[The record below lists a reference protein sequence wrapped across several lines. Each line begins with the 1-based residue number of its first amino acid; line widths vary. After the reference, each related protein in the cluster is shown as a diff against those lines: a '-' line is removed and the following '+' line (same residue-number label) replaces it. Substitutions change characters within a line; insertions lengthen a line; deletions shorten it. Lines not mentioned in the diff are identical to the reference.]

1 MNTEIEEN
9 INHAINSIFN
19 MTTLPYFAGFIA
31 IYIVL
36 YFSIYNGRSESV
48 MLFSKT
54 IDIYLMGIAIV
65 AVVYYYFGLPKDDKD
80 HLIGFLVKWSK
91 EFFQYPYGTAE
102 SVILII
108 LFYVFIYLGGVP
120 MSDST
125 IPGTILFIR
134 QKIWVFLAT
143 FIIVDFFKYYFK
155 LDLLDIFIPNSVIDY
170 LYGKSAKKEKD
181 EDTANK
187 KKNKVNEVG
196 EEVFNISNNLYTYD
210 DAQAICTSYGG
221 RLATY
226 QEMEGAYNKGA
237 EWCSYGWTD
246 GQMAFFPT
254 QKSTWSKLQQTKH
267 HKNDC
272 GRPGINGG
280 YIANPHIRFGV
291 NCYGKKPGASD
302 ADITRMNTRKNATYP
317 KSSEDILLDQ
327 KTQFWKDNADKLL
340 KINGFNNDK
349 WSAY

>member
-1 MNTEIEEN
+1 MIADIEKN
-9 INHAINSIFN
+9 VNHAINSIFN
-19 MTTLPYFAGFIA
+19 MNTLPYFAGFIA

-36 YFSIYNGRSESV
+36 YFAIYNGRSEAV

-54 IDIYLMGIAIV
+54 IDIYLIVIAIS
-65 AVVYYYFGLPKDDKD
+65 AVVHYYFDLPENDKD
-80 HLIGFLVKWSK
+80 HLLGYIVKWSK
-91 EFFQYPYGTAE
+91 EFFQNPYGIAE
-102 SVILII
+102 SVILIV
-108 LFYVFIYLGGVP
+108 LFYGFIYLGRVP
-120 MSDST
+120 ISDST
-125 IPGTILFIR
+125 IPSTILFIR

-143 FIIVDFFKYYFK
+143 FIIVEFFKYYFK
-155 LDLLDIFIPNSVIDY
+155 LDLLDVFIPNSVIDY
-170 LYGKSAKKEKD
+170 LYGKSSKKDK
-181 EDTANK
+181 EDN
-187 KKNKVNEVG
+187 VDEVG
-196 EEVFNISNNLYTYD
+196 EEVFNISNNLYTYE
-210 DAQAICTSYGG
+210 DAQAICTSYGA

-226 QEMEGAYNKGA
+226 KEMESAYNKGA
-237 EWCSYGWTD
+237 EWCSYGWSD

-280 YIANPHIRFGV
+280 YIANPHVRFGV

-302 ADITRMNTRKNATYP
+302 ADINRMNARKNATYP
-317 KSSEDILLDQ
+317 KSREDVLLDQ

-349 WSAY
+349 WSVY

>member
-1 MNTEIEEN
+1 MKTDIEEN

-48 MLFSKT
+48 MLFSKV
-54 IDIYLMGIAIV
+54 IDIYLIVVFIV
-65 AVVYYYFGLPKDDKD
+65 AAVYYYSTLPKDDKD
-80 HLIGFLVKWSK
+80 HIIGFLVKWSK
-91 EFFQYPYGTAE
+91 EFFQNPYGMAE

-108 LFYVFIYLGGVP
+108 LFYAFIYLGGVP

-181 EDTANK
+181 EKDKEK
-187 KKNKVNEVG
+187 K
-196 EEVFNISNNLYTYD
+196 
-210 DAQAICTSYGG
+210 
-221 RLATY
+221 
-226 QEMEGAYNKGA
+226 
-237 EWCSYGWTD
+237 
-246 GQMAFFPT
+246 
-254 QKSTWSKLQQTKH
+254 
-267 HKNDC
+267 
-272 GRPGINGG
+272 
-280 YIANPHIRFGV
+280 
-291 NCYGKKPGASD
+291 
-302 ADITRMNTRKNATYP
+302 
-317 KSSEDILLDQ
+317 
-327 KTQFWKDNADKLL
+327 
-340 KINGFNNDK
+340 
-349 WSAY
+349 

>member
-1 MNTEIEEN
+1 MNREIEEN
-9 INHAINSIFN
+9 INHAFNSIFN

-36 YFSIYNGRSESV
+36 YFSIYNGRSEAV

-54 IDIYLMGIAIV
+54 IDIYLILIFVYAI
-65 AVVYYYFGLPKDDKD
+65 VYYYYTLPKEDKD
-80 HLIGFLVKWSK
+80 HIIGFLVKWTK

-108 LFYVFIYLGGVP
+108 LFYSFIYLGGVP

-143 FIIVDFFKYYFK
+143 FIILDFFEYFFNI
-155 LDLLDIFIPNSVIDY
+155 DLLDILIPNSVIDY

-181 EDTANK
+181 KEEKIDEID
-187 KKNKVNEVG
+187 EVG
-196 EEVFNISNNLYTYD
+196 NEVFNISNNLYTYH
-210 DAQAICTSYGG
+210 DAKAICTSYGG

-226 QEMEGAYNKGA
+226 NEMEEAYKKGA
-237 EWCSYGWTD
+237 EWCSYGWSD
-246 GQMAFFPT
+246 RQMAFFPT
-254 QKSTWSKLQQTKH
+254 QKSTWDKLQQTTN

-280 YIANPHIRFGV
+280 YMANPNIRFGV
-291 NCYGKKPGASD
+291 NCYGKKPKAND
-302 ADITRMNTRKNATYP
+302 ADITRMNAKKNAVYP
-317 KSSEDILLDQ
+317 KSREDILLDQ

-349 WSAY
+349 WSEF

>member
-1 MNTEIEEN
+1 MNTDVEEN
-9 INHAINSIFN
+9 INHAFNSIFN

-36 YFSIYNGRSESV
+36 YFSIYNGRSEAV
-48 MLFSKT
+48 MLFSKV
-54 IDIYLMGIAIV
+54 IDIYLIGIAIV
-65 AVVYYYFGLPKDDKD
+65 AIIYYYFSLPKDDKD

-108 LFYVFIYLGGVP
+108 LFYSFIYLGGVP

-143 FIIVDFFKYYFK
+143 FIILDFFEYFFNI
-155 LDLLDIFIPNSVIDY
+155 DLLDILIPNSIIDY

-181 EDTANK
+181 KEK
-187 KKNKVNEVG
+187 KGKGKKVDEVG

-210 DAQAICTSYGG
+210 DAQAICKSYGG

-226 QEMEGAYNKGA
+226 NEMEGAYKKGA
-237 EWCSYGWTD
+237 EWCSYGWSD

-254 QKSTWSKLQQTKH
+254 QKSTWTKLQQTKK

-280 YIANPHIRFGV
+280 YMKNPNIRFGV
-291 NCYGKKPGASD
+291 NCYGKKPKAND
-302 ADITRMNTRKNATYP
+302 ADLNRMNAKKNAVYP

-340 KINGFNNDK
+340 KINGFNNNK
-349 WSAY
+349 WSEF

>member
-1 MNTEIEEN
+1 MNADIEEN
-9 INHAINSIFN
+9 VNHAINSIFN
-19 MTTLPYFAGFIA
+19 MNTLPYFAGFIA

-36 YFSIYNGRSESV
+36 YFAIYNGRSEAV

-54 IDIYLMGIAIV
+54 IDIYLIVIAIA
-65 AVVYYYFGLPKDDKD
+65 AVVHYYFDLPENDKD
-80 HLIGFLVKWSK
+80 HLLGYIVKWSK
-91 EFFQYPYGTAE
+91 EFFQNPYGIAE
-102 SVILII
+102 SVILIV
-108 LFYVFIYLGGVP
+108 LFYGFIYLGRVP
-120 MSDST
+120 ISDST
-125 IPGTILFIR
+125 IPSTILFIR

-143 FIIVDFFKYYFK
+143 FIIVEFFKYYFK
-155 LDLLDIFIPNSVIDY
+155 LDLLDVFIPNSVIDY
-170 LYGKSAKKEKD
+170 LYGKSSKKDK
-181 EDTANK
+181 ED
-187 KKNKVNEVG
+187 KVDEVG

-210 DAQAICTSYGG
+210 DAQAICTSYGA

-226 QEMEGAYNKGA
+226 KEMESAYNKGA
-237 EWCSYGWTD
+237 EWCSYGWSD

-280 YIANPHIRFGV
+280 YIANPHLRFGV

-302 ADITRMNTRKNATYP
+302 ADINRMNARKNATYP
-317 KSSEDILLDQ
+317 KSREDVLLDQ

-349 WSAY
+349 WSVY

>member
-1 MNTEIEEN
+1 
-9 INHAINSIFN
+9 
-19 MTTLPYFAGFIA
+19 
-31 IYIVL
+31 
-36 YFSIYNGRSESV
+36 
-48 MLFSKT
+48 
-54 IDIYLMGIAIV
+54 
-65 AVVYYYFGLPKDDKD
+65 
-80 HLIGFLVKWSK
+80 LVKWTK

-108 LFYVFIYLGGVP
+108 LFYSFIYLGGVP

-143 FIIVDFFKYYFK
+143 FIILDFFEYFFNI
-155 LDLLDIFIPNSVIDY
+155 DLLDILIPNSVIDY

-181 EDTANK
+181 KEEKIDEID
-187 KKNKVNEVG
+187 EVG
-196 EEVFNISNNLYTYD
+196 NEVFNISNNLYTYH
-210 DAQAICTSYGG
+210 DAKAICTSYGG

-226 QEMEGAYNKGA
+226 NEMEEAYKKGA
-237 EWCSYGWTD
+237 EWCSYGWSD
-246 GQMAFFPT
+246 RQMAFFPT
-254 QKSTWSKLQQTKH
+254 QKSTWDKLQQTTN

-280 YIANPHIRFGV
+280 YMANPNIRFGV
-291 NCYGKKPGASD
+291 NCYGKKPKAND
-302 ADITRMNTRKNATYP
+302 ADITRMNAKKNAVYP
-317 KSSEDILLDQ
+317 KSREDILLDQ

-349 WSAY
+349 WSEF

>member
-1 MNTEIEEN
+1 MNTDIEEN

-36 YFSIYNGRSESV
+36 YFSIYNGRSDSV
-48 MLFSKT
+48 MLFSKV
-54 IDIYLMGIAIV
+54 IDIYIIVVFIV
-65 AVVYYYFGLPKDDKD
+65 AAVYYYFSLPKDDKD
-80 HLIGFLVKWSK
+80 HMIGFLVKWTK

-108 LFYVFIYLGGVP
+108 LFYAFIYLGGIP

-125 IPGTILFIR
+125 VPGTILFIR

-143 FIIVDFFKYYFK
+143 FIILDFFKYYFQV
-155 LDLLDIFIPNSVIDY
+155 DLMDIIIPNSVIDY
-170 LYGKSAKKEKD
+170 LYGKSAKKD
-181 EDTANK
+181 EDENDKEK
-187 KKNKVNEVG
+187 KVDEVG
-196 EEVFNISNNLYTYD
+196 NEVFNISNNLYTYD

-221 RLATY
+221 RLASY
-226 QEMEGAYNKGA
+226 NEMESAYKKGA
-237 EWCSYGWTD
+237 EWCSYGWSD

-254 QKSTWSKLQQTKH
+254 QKSTWDKLQQTKT

-272 GRPGINGG
+272 GRPGVNGG
-280 YIANPHIRFGV
+280 YMKNPNIRFGV

-302 ADITRMNTRKNATYP
+302 ADITRMNAKKNTVYP
-317 KSSEDILLDQ
+317 KSREDILLDQ

-349 WSAY
+349 WSEF

>member
-1 MNTEIEEN
+1 MIPDIEKN
-9 INHAINSIFN
+9 VNHAINSIFN
-19 MTTLPYFAGFIA
+19 MNTLPYFAGFIV

-36 YFSIYNGRSESV
+36 YFSIYNGRSEAV

-54 IDIYLMGIAIV
+54 IDIYLILIFVYAI
-65 AVVYYYFGLPKDDKD
+65 VYYYYTLPKEDKD
-80 HLIGFLVKWSK
+80 HIIGFLLKWTK
-91 EFFQYPYGTAE
+91 EFFQTPYGTAE

-108 LFYVFIYLGGVP
+108 LFYSFIYLGGVP

-143 FIIVDFFKYYFK
+143 FIILDFFKYYFNI
-155 LDLLDIFIPNSVIDY
+155 DLVDILIPNSVIDY

-181 EDTANK
+181 KEEKIDEID
-187 KKNKVNEVG
+187 EVG
-196 EEVFNISNNLYTYD
+196 NEVFNISNNLYTYD

-226 QEMEGAYNKGA
+226 NEMEEAYKKGA
-237 EWCSYGWTD
+237 EWCSYGWSD

-254 QKSTWSKLQQTKH
+254 QKSTWDKLQQTTN

-280 YIANPHIRFGV
+280 YMANPNIRFGV
-291 NCYGKKPGASD
+291 NCYGKKPKAND
-302 ADITRMNTRKNATYP
+302 ADISRMNAKKNAVYP
-317 KSSEDILLDQ
+317 KSREDILLDQ

-349 WSAY
+349 WSEF